1 MIGENPALIPLL
13 ILTLLLC
20 IGLFFFIRA
29 SVKDRTE
36 EITLIANVTEEELLP
51 QLQTYFDNRAYQVTA
66 LESQTQK
73 ITFEGTVQPSWF
85 LAIFLSFLATLGLL
99 CGNLVISTVWSDF
112 PPILWAIVFLAP
124 GAGLFYWK
132 GAYRTEQVE
141 LQVQSLEPSTEVAQS
156 LIAVRAH
163 RDELAELQK
172 ALQSLLCNE
181 AELS

>member
-36 EITLIANVTEEELLP
+36 EITLIANATEEELLP
-51 QLQTYFDNRAYQVTA
+51 QLQQYFDSRAYQVTA

-73 ITFEGTVQPSWF
+73 ITLEGTVQPSWF
-85 LAIFLSFLATLGLL
+85 LAIFLSFLAALGIL
-99 CGNLVISTVWSDF
+99 CANLVFSTLWPEF
-112 PPILWAIVFLAP
+112 PPILWMVVVLAP
-124 GAGLFYWK
+124 GAGWFYWK

-141 LQVQSLEPSTEVAQS
+141 LQVQPLEQPTPTAQS
-156 LIAVRAH
+156 LIALKAH

-172 ALQSLLCNE
+172 ALEPLISSE
-181 AELS
+181 TEFS

>member
-36 EITLIANVTEEELLP
+36 EITLIANATEEELLP
-51 QLQTYFDNRAYQVTA
+51 QLQQYFDSRAYQVTA
-66 LESQTQK
+66 LESQTQT
-73 ITFEGTVQPSWF
+73 ITLEGTVQPSWF
-85 LAIFLSFLATLGLL
+85 LTIFLSLLAALGLL
-99 CGNLVISTVWSDF
+99 CATLVLSTLWSEF
-112 PPILWAIVFLAP
+112 PPILWMVVGLAP
-124 GAGLFYWK
+124 AAGLFYRK

-141 LQVQSLEPSTEVAQS
+141 LQVQPLEQPTQS
-156 LIAVRAH
+156 LIAVKAH

-172 ALQSLLCNE
+172 ALQSLIAAE
-181 AELS
+181 AELT